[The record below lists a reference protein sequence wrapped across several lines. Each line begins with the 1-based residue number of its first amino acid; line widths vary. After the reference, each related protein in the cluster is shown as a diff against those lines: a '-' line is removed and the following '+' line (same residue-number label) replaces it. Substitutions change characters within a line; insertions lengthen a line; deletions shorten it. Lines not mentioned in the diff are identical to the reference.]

1 MNGKHIGLHEN
12 GVMAVGFDLTPFL
25 NFGGENVIAVTASS
39 CSFPERELKE
49 AKEFC
54 EKNGVRH
61 IICKSEELDIDGFR
75 QNPKNRCYLCKHHL
89 FGKLLEFARDH
100 GVTQVLDGTNEDDL
114 HVYRPGRKALR
125 EYGVISPL
133 AACHVTK
140 TEVKALAAKYGVSVA
155 HRPSTPCMATRLP
168 YGAEINYDVLD
179 RIADGEAWLH
189 TLLGAEENL
198 RLRVHGDVV
207 RLEIAPERMGEVLE
221 KREEMIAYLK
231 KLGFSYL
238 TMDLEGFR
246 SGSMDEKITQKEETK

>member
-1 MNGKHIGLHEN
+1 MSTGRAKSAERIWCHQPACS
-12 GVMAVGFDLTPFL
+12 V
-25 NFGGENVIAVTASS
+25 S
-39 CSFPERELKE
+39 C
-49 AKEFC
+49 
-54 EKNGVRH
+54 
-61 IICKSEELDIDGFR
+61 D
-75 QNPKNRCYLCKHHL
+75 
-89 FGKLLEFARDH
+89 
-100 GVTQVLDGTNEDDL
+100 
-114 HVYRPGRKALR
+114 
-125 EYGVISPL
+125 
-133 AACHVTK
+133 K

-189 TLLGAEENL
+189 TLFGAEENL

>member
-1 MNGKHIGLHEN
+1 MSWSREAIRYN
-12 GVMAVGFDLTPFL
+12 
-25 NFGGENVIAVTASS
+25 
-39 CSFPERELKE
+39 PE
-49 AKEFC
+49 
-54 EKNGVRH
+54 
-61 IICKSEELDIDGFR
+61 
-75 QNPKNRCYLCKHHL
+75 NRCYLCKHYL

-189 TLLGAEENL
+189 TQFGAEENL